1 MASTLAAALAEV
13 EGPRFDAVV
22 GYTVERP
29 EPAPVDEEVAAAFVA
44 VDSEFFDRL
53 VRQLVSQCGGQ
64 PADAEEAIQNANL
77 ELLMKRPDLFR
88 EEPTRWTGLL
98 YETARYRLLDIKERQ
113 GETASIEALTEIA
126 GDAPFEKANP
136 CTPLSHDGGSE
147 SRYIPPPQG
156 GEEWSQSR
164 IIGALQ
170 RFRDYYGR
178 PPKSSDCKK
187 INELPCPTTI
197 CRYFTSFVDAVL
209 AAGMVPEASL
219 RRRSVWRPLEAA
231 RVCRAFRW
239 RNGRWPS
246 SADARR
252 CRGELPGDS
261 VMIRCFGGTRSHDV
275 QRGAEAILTGV
286 EAKRR

>member
-1 MASTLAAALAEV
+1 MASTLAAAIAEV

-29 EPAPVDEEVAAAFVA
+29 EPAPVDEEITAAFA
-44 VDSEFFDRL
+44 GVDPKLFGRL

-77 ELLMKRPDLFR
+77 ELLVKRPDLFR
-88 EEPTRWTGLL
+88 EEPARWTGLL
-98 YETARYRLLDIKERQ
+98 YETARYRLLDIRERQ
-113 GETASIEALTEIA
+113 GQTASVEALSEIA

-136 CTPLSHDGGSE
+136 CIPLSHDGDSE
-147 SRYIPPPQG
+147 SRYVSSPQD
-156 GEEWSQSR
+156 GEEWSQSQ

-178 PPKSSDCKK
+178 PPKSTDCKK
-187 INELPCPTTI
+187 INGLPSTTTI
-197 CRYFTSFVDAVL
+197 LRHFDKLVDAVL
-209 AAGMVPEASL
+209 AAGMVPDTPL

-239 RNGRWPS
+239 RNSRWPS

-252 CRGELPGDS
+252 CPGELPSGS
-261 VMIRCFGGTRSHDV
+261 VMIRCFGGTQAHDV
-275 QRGAEAILTGV
+275 QRGAEAILAGV
-286 EAKRR
+286 ETKRV